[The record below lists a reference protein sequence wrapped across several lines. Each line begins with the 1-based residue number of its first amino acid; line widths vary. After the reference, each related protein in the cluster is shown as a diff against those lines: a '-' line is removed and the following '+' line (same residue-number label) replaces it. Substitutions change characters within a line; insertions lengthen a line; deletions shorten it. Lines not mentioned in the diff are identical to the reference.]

1 MPQVELTFWRGFNVN
16 LFGGN
21 TIEILSRNKCSYIG
35 SLGRQYFLRKA
46 IFFNFNEIMFE
57 LYQITK
63 IWDNAGLLS

>member
-1 MPQVELTFWRGFNVN
+1 MPQVELTFLRGFNVN

-21 TIEILSRNKCSYIG
+21 DKILSRNKCSYIG

>member
-1 MPQVELTFWRGFNVN
+1 MPQVELTFLRGFNVN

-21 TIEILSRNKCSYIG
+21 TIEILSRNKCSYWLPGKTI
-35 SLGRQYFLRKA
+35 FLKKSN
-46 IFFNFNEIMFE
+46 FFNFNEIMFE